1 MGKTDY
7 EKLKDEVTAKVKATG
22 GTRFSKSDMTQMT
35 ASMLNS
41 KDYEVKNYIKDVKDP
56 VITKPVER
64 YRETLKPVL
73 KQFGVDNAELDK
85 VQTITFGKDHAE
97 ALNDLSMQIVKDYT
111 STGRKLILPIN
122 EADEAQMEISQRVIE
137 EKEIETT
144 KIEAQADGTFKSVPT
159 GKKKKTKKHVEM
171 KVSNKVPAW
180 LTEVTDI

>member
-1 MGKTDY
+1 MGKTEY
-7 EKLKDEVTAKVKATG
+7 EKLKADITAKVKSTG

-35 ASMLNS
+35 QSMLNS

-56 VITKPVER
+56 VVTKPVEK
-64 YRETLKPVL
+64 YRESLKPVL

-85 VQTITFGKDHAE
+85 VQSVVFGKDHAE

-122 EADEAQMEISQRVIE
+122 EANEAQMEIYQDIIPE
-137 EKEIETT
+137 TEIETK
-144 KIEAQADGTFKSVPT
+144 KIVEVSEGKFEQVPT
-159 GKKKKTKKHVEM
+159 GKKKKTKEHVRM

-180 LTEVTDI
+180 LVEESEV